1 MTARELYLERLIKE
15 IPFEGFQ
22 KDIQKIICMKAPPL
36 SDIIK
41 SDFNRNIFYVFW
53 DPDAVIINIKI
64 PEYIDVAGHVHK
76 SASCVFLLRISDK
89 STKFDK
95 SAYDKLI

>member
-53 DPDAVIINIKI
+53 IPMLSSLISKFPNTLMWQGMYIN
-64 PEYIDVAGHVHK
+64 PHHAC
-76 SASCVFLLRISDK
+76 SCFV
-89 STKFDK
+89 
-95 SAYDKLI
+95 